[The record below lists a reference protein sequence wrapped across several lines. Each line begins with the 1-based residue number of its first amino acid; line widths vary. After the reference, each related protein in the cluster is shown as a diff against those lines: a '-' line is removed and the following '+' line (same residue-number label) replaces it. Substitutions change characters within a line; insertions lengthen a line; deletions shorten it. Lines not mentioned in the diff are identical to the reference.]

1 MKMLSVKKICAVF
14 LSAALLTST
23 ISGLTVSAAEETPLI
38 LGDANLDG
46 AVSVADATEIQK
58 YLAESADF
66 GIRQEVSANVDNT
79 EININSVTQIQ
90 KYLSGYTTESSI
102 GQPVDEGED
111 GIIVEKTTKLYMPA
125 VMEGILEENQQVYY
139 STKYNDIPFIE
150 VNNCLSFFR
159 DFLEKSDFNIEASD
173 NGNIVICTIG
183 NDLTA
188 EFNYSEKYIEFSDY
202 DLFITKKD
210 GLPMDLIENNESKST
225 ADEPVMFLRSP
236 YDHYYNGDPI
246 RISLEDYSIPML
258 KENGR
263 LFIPLSTFND
273 IFISQTEYVLVS
285 IDEHLFFFNQGI
297 ILDTSNEITQL
308 YYSIE
313 PKETLSEE
321 MTKFNYNELCLN
333 LDLRYGLKDTHKIKD
348 FDSYLNRMGLKKE
361 YLSGNVYRIDKA
373 NIQLST
379 ACFADFHST
388 YVCSSPYFDRGKYS
402 ITDEPTAN
410 SKTYMDRYKRFA
422 DKTAI
427 RSSILGEVEPY
438 ERRGDT
444 VFITFDG
451 FIAKS
456 KSDYYNENKEPDLT
470 DTIELFSYSLEKL
483 KNEDSDV
490 KNVVIDLSCNTGGNS
505 IACAYA
511 IYAVLGS
518 SNISLLNP
526 ITNAL
531 HQNVVECD
539 LNLDGKIDENDK
551 SMKALGKNIA
561 LITSDISFSCGNLFP
576 CNIKYNDANVLAL
589 GQQSGGG
596 ACVIGYVATATGSL
610 MQISSNNQLVSVKNG
625 SLMDIDHGLMP
636 DIYLTANRMYD
647 RDYVC
652 NLVSEQFGN

>member
-1 MKMLSVKKICAVF
+1 MKKLSFKKVCAVF

-66 GIRQEVSANVDNT
+66 GIRQEVAANVDNN
-79 EININSVTQIQ
+79 EINIDSVTQIQ
-90 KYLSGYTTESSI
+90 KYLSGYDTELSI
-102 GQPVDEGED
+102 GQPIDEGED
-111 GIIVEKTTKLYMPA
+111 GIIVEKTTKLNMPA
-125 VMEGILEENQQVYY
+125 DMEGILEENQQVYY
-139 STKYNDIPFIE
+139 STKHNDIPFIE
-150 VNNCLSFFR
+150 VNNGLSFFR
-159 DFLEKSDFNIEASD
+159 DFLEKSDFNVEASD
-173 NGNIVICTIG
+173 NGNIVLCTIG

-210 GLPMDLIENNESKST
+210 DLPMDLIENNESKST

-373 NIQLST
+373 NI
-379 ACFADFHST
+379 
-388 YVCSSPYFDRGKYS
+388 
-402 ITDEPTAN
+402 
-410 SKTYMDRYKRFA
+410 
-422 DKTAI
+422 
-427 RSSILGEVEPY
+427 
-438 ERRGDT
+438 
-444 VFITFDG
+444 
-451 FIAKS
+451 
-456 KSDYYNENKEPDLT
+456 
-470 DTIELFSYSLEKL
+470 
-483 KNEDSDV
+483 
-490 KNVVIDLSCNTGGNS
+490 
-505 IACAYA
+505 
-511 IYAVLGS
+511 
-518 SNISLLNP
+518 
-526 ITNAL
+526 
-531 HQNVVECD
+531 
-539 LNLDGKIDENDK
+539 
-551 SMKALGKNIA
+551 
-561 LITSDISFSCGNLFP
+561 
-576 CNIKYNDANVLAL
+576 
-589 GQQSGGG
+589 
-596 ACVIGYVATATGSL
+596 
-610 MQISSNNQLVSVKNG
+610 
-625 SLMDIDHGLMP
+625 
-636 DIYLTANRMYD
+636 
-647 RDYVC
+647 
-652 NLVSEQFGN
+652 